1 MPLGEPVSQN
11 ENKFEDRAF
20 SFVAPKLWSSLPD
33 CVRNA
38 TTLGGFKK
46 NLKTHLFQKVS
57 SQLVNCS
64 WMSSLLE
71 LGLYESLLLSLLLHT
86 HLHSQHHRH
95 RGPG

>member
-20 SFVAPKLWSSLPD
+20 SFVAPKLWSSPPD

-46 NLKTHLFQKVS
+46 NLKTHLFQKGFITAS
-57 SQLVNCS
+57 
-64 WMSSLLE
+64 E
-71 LGLYESLLLSLLLHT
+71 LLLDEQSAGT
-86 HLHSQHHRH
+86 
-95 RGPG
+95 GAV